1 MPFELPIFQN
11 NRPLAAMMMMLL
23 EQCGFQQQHD
33 DEGFFKTYGN
43 SNDVRH
49 ELLALAP
56 NIQLDEH
63 LENDSIYCFQ
73 HTEVGHIVV
82 EIHPPVQLIL
92 CDVWIYPPLQQ
103 LLEPDVSSYGVRSD
117 EEGASLGEDSG
128 SNASGGSSCSNASSL
143 LREWGHERE
152 AEIEASREEQWIAEW
167 TAARLEVRADAL
179 SAR

>member
-1 MPFELPIFQN
+1 MPFELTIFQN

-33 DEGFFKTYGN
+33 DEGLYLFKTYGN

-73 HTEVGHIVV
+73 HTAVGHIVV

-103 LLEPDVSSYGVRSD
+103 LLEHRIYAKSTDSSPLRRRMLSD
-117 EEGASLGEDSG
+117 NLWVGEHTRPEQVQESSRISG
-128 SNASGGSSCSNASSL
+128 KLANPCETPA
-143 LREWGHERE
+143 LR
-152 AEIEASREEQWIAEW
+152 
-167 TAARLEVRADAL
+167 
-179 SAR
+179 

>member
-1 MPFELPIFQN
+1 
-11 NRPLAAMMMMLL
+11 MMMTLL

-33 DEGFFKTYGN
+33 DEGLYLFKTYGN

-73 HTEVGHIVV
+73 HTAVGHIVV

-92 CDVWIYPPLQQ
+92 CDVWISPPLQQ
-103 LLEPDVSSYGVRSD
+103 LLEHRIYAKSTDSNGLATEMRFSGPV
-117 EEGASLGEDSG
+117 ESLVV
-128 SNASGGSSCSNASSL
+128 SGGGTAKNNEQLACSVTL
-143 LREWGHERE
+143 G
-152 AEIEASREEQWIAEW
+152 
-167 TAARLEVRADAL
+167 V
-179 SAR
+179 

>member
-1 MPFELPIFQN
+1 
-11 NRPLAAMMMMLL
+11 MMMMLL

-33 DEGFFKTYGN
+33 DEGLYLFKTYGN

-103 LLEPDVSSYGVRSD
+103 LLEHRIYAKSTDSNPLCRRMLSD
-117 EEGASLGEDSG
+117 NL
-128 SNASGGSSCSNASSL
+128 
-143 LREWGHERE
+143 
-152 AEIEASREEQWIAEW
+152 
-167 TAARLEVRADAL
+167 
-179 SAR
+179 